1 MVRVLLALGALGAL
15 AAAAVLGAGCGG
27 SFPLPTERRV
37 GRTIPTDSSY
47 KIVAIWSGSEPP
59 PRGMGGI
66 KDILLTQG
74 SGTQLY
80 LLFNRGGK
88 GLSRGAIYGYSR
100 VASTGSPQPLPES
113 YIKFSHDPSSL
124 FNPVALCSAG
134 GHVYVLNQGD
144 TLLARSPDST
154 HFIVDLS
161 SYWFVHEYGLLGDPM
176 TESFSDTSVA
186 FVNGIAADAEGG
198 VYVSG
203 VAVVYV
209 PFPDNPNPAFDTKT
223 FQNRIYR
230 YKRGPRYP
238 GIPDLNIVGNWHRDT
253 TWLAEEGSGIGYV
266 SDPRGLNWTRGGEL
280 GPPGLYVADAGK
292 NVVAKLSDIQPS
304 TGFFQIEGSGEGP
317 TLTSP
322 SSVSVDLRGYVYVA
336 DTGNHRVLRFSPE
349 GEFIQR
355 VDLEPSPVQQPV
367 AVAAND
373 SVVFVADRAL
383 SQVFR
388 YQRVK

>member
-1 MVRVLLALGALGAL
+1 MVRVLLALGALAAL

-59 PRGMGGI
+59 PGGMGGI

-124 FNPVALCSAG
+124 FNPVALCAAS

-144 TLLARSPDST
+144 TLLARPDTT
-154 HFIVDLS
+154 HAILDLS

-203 VAVVYV
+203 VAIVFV
-209 PFPDNPNPAFDTKT
+209 PDPNDPRFLTKT

-238 GIPDLNIVGNWHRDT
+238 GIPDPNIPVGNWHRDS

-292 NVVAKLSDIQPS
+292 NVVTKLSDIQPS
-304 TGFFQIEGSGEGP
+304 TGFFQIEGSNPGP
-317 TLTSP
+317 TLTAP
-322 SSVSVDLRGYVYVA
+322 SAVSVDLQGYVYVA
-336 DTGNHRVLRFSPE
+336 DTGNRRVLRFGPE
-349 GEFIQR
+349 GDFIQR
-355 VDLEPSPVQQPV
+355 VDVDPSPVQQPV

-373 SVVFVADRAL
+373 SVVFVADRAT
-383 SQVFR
+383 SQVIR
-388 YQRVK
+388 YQRVKR